1 MTRSYYEEA
10 VRMYRTLD
18 DTQGLAGALYNLS
31 FPVVDEDGLDAGTAM
46 LAEAI
51 ELAEECGDQAIVA
64 GAHTAL
70 SRANFHVDPS
80 LARDHAEKAVEEYE
94 SLGSPTGAGWGYAVL
109 GSAANLLG
117 DNPAAVDAFQHALDN
132 FVKVSDLGGI
142 GAQLGAIAVVSH
154 QIGEETT
161 ALYIAGAVTR
171 LWEESGIAGVTHLDS
186 VLKEFV
192 TPDALASRP
201 PDVVASFEA
210 GRTADLETVIDASL
224 AWSVPPSADPQP

>member
-10 VRMYRTLD
+10 AAMYRTLD

-80 LARDHAEKAVEEYE
+80 LARDHAEKAVEGYE
-94 SLGSPTGAGWGYAVL
+94 ALGSPTGAGWAYAVL

-117 DNPAAVDAFQHALDN
+117 DNPSAIEAFQHALDN
-132 FVKVSDLGGI
+132 FVRVNDLGGI

-161 ALYIAGAVTR
+161 SLYIAGAVTR
-171 LWEESGIAGVTHLDS
+171 LWEETGIAGVTHLDS

-192 TPDALASRP
+192 TQDALASRP

-210 GRTADLETVIDASL
+210 GRVADLETVIDAAL
-224 AWSVPPSADPQP
+224 AWSVPPSDDPQP